1 MRIAHVFFKVRA
13 DERSAALETLVANA
27 ASVRAMPGCRIFLP
41 FLDPTDAEVIG
52 VMHEW
57 ETADDFTG
65 YVASPTFAVAS
76 AILRPLMTAPP
87 LSRRFDATLAETV
100 N

>member
-13 DERSAALETLVANA
+13 DERDAALDTLVAGA
-27 ASVRAMPGCRIFLP
+27 AAVRAMPGCSIFLP

-52 VMHEW
+52 VIQEW
-57 ETADDFTG
+57 ETDGDFAA
-65 YVASPTFAVAS
+65 YVSSSTFAANA

-87 LSRRFDATLAETV
+87 VSRRFDATLAETV